1 MARLH
6 ADLTDLM
13 WYFERNRAPLGVPR
27 VQMALIEAALD
38 PPARLLEPIAFHA
51 PSGRMRP
58 LPEAPLRALLHQ
70 ARAGTSIADP
80 AWQEARAA
88 LLAAQGEA
96 AEPGFSPGDVVATLG
111 LAVQVPG
118 QMRRLRELR
127 RAHGVALAAL
137 FHDAIPLMVPEHCG
151 AELVEQF
158 TQGFLALC
166 LQVDHVVATSQC
178 VARDFR
184 TWQRRLLPALDI
196 PVSTMPLD
204 APLPPME
211 GEAPALPSPLDD
223 GRPYVLCVSTIE
235 ARKNHTLLLG
245 AWLTLLRR
253 HGAQAMPRL
262 VLAGRAGYG
271 AEPALRLLRDA
282 PELRAHAV
290 WLEGV
295 SDALLARLYRECL
308 FTVFNSHYEG
318 WGLPVTEA
326 LSHGKLVLCP
336 DHSSLREA
344 GGSAALY
351 YTPQSEPELADLA
364 WGLIRDPKR
373 RAALEAALPE
383 RLRLRSWREVAEGF
397 AAALQGA
404 SAALPTPLGRAG
416 ELRGRRVSFAA
427 PETHGP
433 DSLPGPAALAHH
445 LVMEG
450 EGWSVQEEWGVWL
463 TDAPARLR
471 LPAIADKAMRL
482 FLEVVAPPA
491 AAEVALRAA
500 SPGRAAGE
508 WQALGLAPGERRI
521 VELRLPAGPAGD
533 VVLEFDTSGAVMPP
547 GETRRLALGL
557 TGLMLAADSDHW
569 AIETYLGE
577 RLRVRMIEG

>member
-1 MARLH
+1 MARLY
-6 ADLTDLM
+6 ADLTDLL

-27 VQMALIEAALD
+27 VQMALVEAGLE
-38 PPARLLEPIAFHA
+38 PPGRLLEPIAFHA
-51 PSGRMRP
+51 PTGRLRP

-70 ARAGTSIADP
+70 ARAGTSVEDIA
-80 AWQEARAA
+80 WLEARAA

-96 AEPGFSPGDVVATLG
+96 AEAVFSAGDVVATLG

-127 RAHGVALAAL
+127 RAHGVSLAAL
-137 FHDAIPLMVPEHCG
+137 FYDAIPLTVPEHCG
-151 AELVEQF
+151 MELVGQYME
-158 TQGFLALC
+158 GFLALC
-166 LQVDHVVATSQC
+166 LQADEVVAISAC
-178 VARDFR
+178 SARDFR

-204 APLPPME
+204 APLPPMA
-211 GEAPALPSPLDD
+211 GDVPDLPSPLDD

-235 ARKNHTLLLG
+235 ARKNHSLLLG

-253 HGAQAMPRL
+253 HGAHAMPRL

-271 AEPALRLLRDA
+271 AEAALRLLRDA

-290 WLEGV
+290 WLSEV
-295 SDALLARLYRECL
+295 SDALLARLYRDCL

-326 LSHGKLVLCP
+326 LSHGKLVICP

-344 GGSAALY
+344 GGSVALY

-364 WGLIRDPKR
+364 WALIRDPAR
-373 RAALEAALPE
+373 RAALEAALAG
-383 RLRLRSWREVAEGF
+383 RLRLRRWREVAEGF
-397 AAALQGA
+397 AAALHGA
-404 SAALPTPLGRAG
+404 GAALPAPLGRAG
-416 ELRGRRVSFAA
+416 DLRGRRISFAV
-427 PETHGP
+427 PETQGP
-433 DSLPGPAALAHH
+433 DSLPGPGALAHQ

-450 EGWSVQEEWGVWL
+450 EGWSVQEDWGVWL
-463 TDAPARLR
+463 TDGPARLR
-471 LPAIADKAMRL
+471 LPAIPDKAMRL

-491 AAEVALRAA
+491 AAEVALRIAPA
-500 SPGRAAGE
+500 GRSAGE
-508 WQALGLAPGERRI
+508 WQGLGLAPGERRI
-521 VELRLPAGPAGD
+521 VELRVPAGPAGD
-533 VVLEFDTSGAVMPP
+533 VVLEFDTTGAARPP
-547 GETRRLALGL
+547 GETRRLALGF

-577 RLRVRMIEG
+577 RLQVRMIEG